1 MDCGTPWRPILTL
14 PITIGP
20 SWTIGPMFLDGRTWT
35 ISRQTMLWA
44 GTAVQDIGS
53 FLFPSPITGRGL
65 SRNVILRVI
74 RTS

>member
-1 MDCGTPWRPILTL
+1 
-14 PITIGP
+14 
-20 SWTIGPMFLDGRTWT
+20 
-35 ISRQTMLWA
+35 MLRA

-65 SRNVILRVI
+65 SRNVILRAI